1 MIELGGHLGGV
12 SSAWRLQHRGPSI
25 DAPWVG
31 AADSGP
37 LRPGSQLMQQP
48 LVPGLGEG
56 GHITIGVPVT

>member
-1 MIELGGHLGGV
+1 
-12 SSAWRLQHRGPSI
+12 
-25 DAPWVG
+25 VG

-48 LVPGLGEG
+48 LVSGLGEG